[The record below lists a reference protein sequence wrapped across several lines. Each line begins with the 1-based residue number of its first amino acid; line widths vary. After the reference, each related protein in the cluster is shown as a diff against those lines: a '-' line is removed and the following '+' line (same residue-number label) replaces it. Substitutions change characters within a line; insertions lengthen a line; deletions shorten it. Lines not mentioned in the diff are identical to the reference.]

1 MALLSDLINKVK
13 KRKDEVLLDAGNT
26 ARRVLSTPVRV
37 QLPSQHAPER
47 FISNTIAKGIPALEN
62 AMVGVQRAGLGY
74 ASNRINQAASLGS
87 KIPNINLRTGGIQ
100 RVQTPKINL
109 TGLTGKPVTGV
120 NPTAQRIGE
129 GAANIGFSLAEMYA
143 GGGAIKKLPG
153 IVNAQRGLGASAGR
167 IIAGNTLKSNPA
179 RFLIGKGVAN
189 MSQGLPYTAAYQV
202 LNPKSN
208 AKDVG
213 GNLAFDVATGGLPLV
228 GATFGGARAV
238 GGKEQLL
245 KKGFTLLADKKPRFE
260 ISDLASSLKRN
271 FTDKLE
277 GMLSKKVEFVL
288 DDVLDHRGLFYRYP
302 QLKNTKV
309 IADPNLPTGTGGEFD
324 EVANTIRLNPR
335 YSPEQIKS
343 SLLHEIQHG
352 IQGIENFARGTN
364 PIKEGLTVDNALI
377 KSYKAKSDELAR
389 SYFETQDPIR
399 RDSIMKQMDVL
410 RKELSR
416 VQDKFGMKNYKNNM
430 AELEARTVSNRA
442 DLPDNQRYTSD
453 PYYQTMQSEGLK
465 PSDII
470 VNKGNGVSANQDLI
484 NEARKYK
491 SAEEFV
497 KAKATLSHRSITPDI
512 KEFQPNEKGIF
523 FTKDAYGERAF
534 GKGDIHITNAYVE
547 LKKPFIANK
556 ENVIKLYQEN
566 YGLTKADAER
576 LADDF
581 EMAETTTRQ
590 QVKAFIEDKY
600 DGMII
605 PEDWDGGFGTIESVV
620 AFDPKQIKT
629 KSQLTDIYNQ
639 SKGNVSASAEMPRT
653 IKLKPQQAQSVRL
666 NLKALPEPRGMV
678 KGEGFTMYGKEY
690 QDALKQGGKTIKIK
704 QPLKSTERVFRLIE
718 RQEKPA
724 QASLQAEVLKR
735 QDPDIAYRIWRLKED
750 RIKASP
756 IFQDG
761 YVKSLMNK
769 LDDTKQTPQQMSATL
784 ADIEKRVYGSA
795 TPSGVDFQ
803 KGTKSGAGLV
813 SNLIRRG
820 EAGVSGVVGKGLQ
833 SESPIVRNVSR
844 LLQGF
849 GGGLGKT
856 RQATEG
862 TGTFKGGVDYA
873 QKISHDTQQ
882 YIAGLVGKDAKALER
897 IHAVLDPDLAKVKV
911 SFDSLTPKEKEATEF
926 LRQVS
931 DYINDTNYKN
941 GFISEELWQS
951 HRGGKYLAR
960 AYEPF
965 DYAPEIADFL
975 KQSRIKMD
983 LAPFK
988 QRTDINDW
996 KVDNAIRDP
1005 AYLVAKRLQQTMFND
1020 EVLRTFNWLKGTDM
1034 VSQTPKAGFVQLSD
1048 HKSYGE
1054 LAGKFVRK
1062 DVLDDIKG
1070 LYFVNDF
1077 GNKVY
1082 DVLRAYDRNP
1092 VRQTQKQI
1100 LTIFNPAVRLGNNVG
1115 NFFFAHLNGINPITF
1130 AKNRAWASAES
1141 KGNGQLYRRMVKDG
1155 LLGTDTMKA
1164 DIANFAQ
1171 KIQAGYKDDSA
1182 VKKIIQSLQ
1191 TRYGNAD
1198 DAAKLSAMKTWLDR
1212 GYSYEESARRV
1223 YNGFQNYRTVGW
1235 LYDVGSKL
1243 PIFGN
1248 PFVRFQGDLQRIIK
1262 NSVVDH
1268 PVRAVGTLML
1278 WKLFTDVMSTAS
1290 GETPEDRATRESR
1303 VGAPR
1308 VPFTKVALEV
1318 QTPWGAVN
1326 AGRLLGYVAYT
1337 PVGGATA
1344 TSDLARVL
1352 PVQLPDI
1359 GEAQEKNNPRIAL
1372 KNLGSAPDIGPVLS
1386 VLADTDFR
1394 GKSVSDPNQN
1404 RYQNSLLSD
1413 DEKRANQLNFLARQY
1428 IPYLDDVQDTVAS
1441 IKGEKDYYGR
1451 TKTPTQA
1458 LLRTGVGL
1466 KVEKFGA
1473 KEAQETRLRNQSYDE
1488 KANEAINKSISAV
1501 KKQLLKGEIDE
1512 STANKRIQFFKKQQ
1526 TQQGTASAGVAFAGG
1541 GSGNYTVDGDTLT
1554 YLKDNGDLDSIDLN
1568 LEVPTPKQTG
1578 NVELDKKR
1586 RSAYYGDITA
1596 KINDIVK
1603 LNELG
1608 VLTDE
1613 KAEALIID
1621 LQEQKDTFQSKSGGG
1636 SGGSS
1641 KKIKIASPPKLSS
1654 IKLATPKTVKL
1665 DILKNTSSGQRIKLP
1680 QMRPP
1685 TPQSPKKTV
1694 SVKSLAKAFEKYK

>member
-1 MALLSDLINKVK
+1 
-13 KRKDEVLLDAGNT
+13 
-26 ARRVLSTPVRV
+26 
-37 QLPSQHAPER
+37 
-47 FISNTIAKGIPALEN
+47 
-62 AMVGVQRAGLGY
+62 
-74 ASNRINQAASLGS
+74 
-87 KIPNINLRTGGIQ
+87 
-100 RVQTPKINL
+100 
-109 TGLTGKPVTGV
+109 
-120 NPTAQRIGE
+120 
-129 GAANIGFSLAEMYA
+129 
-143 GGGAIKKLPG
+143 
-153 IVNAQRGLGASAGR
+153 
-167 IIAGNTLKSNPA
+167 
-179 RFLIGKGVAN
+179 
-189 MSQGLPYTAAYQV
+189 
-202 LNPKSN
+202 
-208 AKDVG
+208 
-213 GNLAFDVATGGLPLV
+213 
-228 GATFGGARAV
+228 
-238 GGKEQLL
+238 
-245 KKGFTLLADKKPRFE
+245 
-260 ISDLASSLKRN
+260 
-271 FTDKLE
+271 
-277 GMLSKKVEFVL
+277 
-288 DDVLDHRGLFYRYP
+288 
-302 QLKNTKV
+302 
-309 IADPNLPTGTGGEFD
+309 
-324 EVANTIRLNPR
+324 
-335 YSPEQIKS
+335 
-343 SLLHEIQHG
+343 
-352 IQGIENFARGTN
+352 
-364 PIKEGLTVDNALI
+364 
-377 KSYKAKSDELAR
+377 
-389 SYFETQDPIR
+389 
-399 RDSIMKQMDVL
+399 
-410 RKELSR
+410 
-416 VQDKFGMKNYKNNM
+416 
-430 AELEARTVSNRA
+430 
-442 DLPDNQRYTSD
+442 
-453 PYYQTMQSEGLK
+453 
-465 PSDII
+465 
-470 VNKGNGVSANQDLI
+470 
-484 NEARKYK
+484 
-491 SAEEFV
+491 
-497 KAKATLSHRSITPDI
+497 
-512 KEFQPNEKGIF
+512 
-523 FTKDAYGERAF
+523 
-534 GKGDIHITNAYVE
+534 
-547 LKKPFIANK
+547 
-556 ENVIKLYQEN
+556 
-566 YGLTKADAER
+566 
-576 LADDF
+576 
-581 EMAETTTRQ
+581 
-590 QVKAFIEDKY
+590 
-600 DGMII
+600 
-605 PEDWDGGFGTIESVV
+605 
-620 AFDPKQIKT
+620 
-629 KSQLTDIYNQ
+629 
-639 SKGNVSASAEMPRT
+639 MPRT
-653 IKLKPQQAQSVRL
+653 IKLKPQQAQSVKL

-690 QDALKQGGKTIKIK
+690 QDALKQGGETIKIK
-704 QPLKSTERVFRLIE
+704 QPLKSTKKVFRLIE

-724 QASLQAEVLKR
+724 QASLQAEVLKH

-975 KQSRIKMD
+975 KQSRIEMD

-1092 VRQTQKQI
+1092 VRQTQKQL

-1141 KGNGQLYRRMVKDG
+1141 RGNGQLYRRMVKDG

-1394 GKSVSDPNQN
+1394 GKSISDPNQN

-1428 IPYLDDVQDTVAS
+1428 IPYLDDVQDTAAS

-1458 LLRTGVGL
+1458 LLRAGVGL

-1568 LEVPTPKQTG
+1568 FKVPTPKQTG
-1578 NVELDKKR
+1578 NTELDKKR

-1613 KAEALIID
+1613 EAEALIID
-1621 LQEQKDTFQSKSGGG
+1621 LQEQKDTFQSK

>member
-13 KRKDEVLLDAGNT
+13 KRKDEVLGTLGSNVKFLASQQGRKYMGQN
-26 ARRVLSTPVRV
+26 LSDVWTGKTYAPDVIGSYSKQAEKIKSPVVRNV
-37 QLPSQHAPER
+37 TQ
-47 FISNTIAKGIPALEN
+47 
-62 AMVGVQRAGLGY
+62 AGLGRVRAGSNIVQGVADVAGPNRTKLQRGLGALGGVGGYWQTFTPTGALISTAEPMAFGALEAKRKGTNALEGAVSAPARNVY
-74 ASNRINQAASLGS
+74 ASNALGLENTGMGSVLDISTGLLLNKGYDKAILARDLGKISRAFDANDVETLTQYAKKYPKLFKDAKSLGLNFTS
-87 KIPNINLRTGGIQ
+87 DAQRVKRATRARKEAKEYAKDKPDFMRLAKLAREGMRDLIYNNITEQPKMGFTKSIKGGTEGDLLKSVKRSSLAKKYNDDALEMIGKEARRMAESIEGVDLLPIEGGRYMRASRNPTWYKEFYSQYKRAPSNEELLTLAERNLRTGGGVEGFVGADPSEV
-100 RVQTPKINL
+100 RSLNEYLDLAKKQTESPKI
-109 TGLTGKPVTGV
+109 
-120 NPTAQRIGE
+120 
-129 GAANIGFSLAEMYA
+129 
-143 GGGAIKKLPG
+143 
-153 IVNAQRGLGASAGR
+153 
-167 IIAGNTLKSNPA
+167 
-179 RFLIGKGVAN
+179 
-189 MSQGLPYTAAYQV
+189 
-202 LNPKSN
+202 
-208 AKDVG
+208 
-213 GNLAFDVATGGLPLV
+213 
-228 GATFGGARAV
+228 
-238 GGKEQLL
+238 
-245 KKGFTLLADKKPRFE
+245 
-260 ISDLASSLKRN
+260 
-271 FTDKLE
+271 
-277 GMLSKKVEFVL
+277 KV
-288 DDVLDHRGLFYRYP
+288 
-302 QLKNTKV
+302 
-309 IADPNLPTGTGGEFD
+309 
-324 EVANTIRLNPR
+324 
-335 YSPEQIKS
+335 
-343 SLLHEIQHG
+343 
-352 IQGIENFARGTN
+352 
-364 PIKEGLTVDNALI
+364 
-377 KSYKAKSDELAR
+377 
-389 SYFETQDPIR
+389 
-399 RDSIMKQMDVL
+399 KQ
-410 RKELSR
+410 
-416 VQDKFGMKNYKNNM
+416 
-430 AELEARTVSNRA
+430 
-442 DLPDNQRYTSD
+442 P
-453 PYYQTMQSEGLK
+453 
-465 PSDII
+465 
-470 VNKGNGVSANQDLI
+470 
-484 NEARKYK
+484 
-491 SAEEFV
+491 
-497 KAKATLSHRSITPDI
+497 
-512 KEFQPNEKGIF
+512 
-523 FTKDAYGERAF
+523 
-534 GKGDIHITNAYVE
+534 
-547 LKKPFIANK
+547 
-556 ENVIKLYQEN
+556 
-566 YGLTKADAER
+566 
-576 LADDF
+576 
-581 EMAETTTRQ
+581 
-590 QVKAFIEDKY
+590 
-600 DGMII
+600 
-605 PEDWDGGFGTIESVV
+605 
-620 AFDPKQIKT
+620 
-629 KSQLTDIYNQ
+629 NQ
-639 SKGNVSASAEMPRT
+639 SKGNVSAGAEMPRM
-653 IKLKPQQAQSVRL
+653 IKLKPQQAQSVKL

-704 QPLKSTERVFRLIE
+704 QPLKSTEKVFRLIE

-724 QASLQAEVLKR
+724 QASLQAEVLKH

-769 LDDTKQTPQQMSATL
+769 LDDTKQIPQQMSATL

-1100 LTIFNPAVRLGNNVG
+1100 LTIFNPAVRLGNNFG

-1141 KGNGQLYRRMVKDG
+1141 RGNGQLYRRMIKDG

-1198 DAAKLSAMKTWLDR
+1198 DVAKLSAMKTWLDR

-1613 KAEALIID
+1613 EAEALIID

-1694 SVKSLAKAFEKYK
+1694 SVRSLAKAFEKYK